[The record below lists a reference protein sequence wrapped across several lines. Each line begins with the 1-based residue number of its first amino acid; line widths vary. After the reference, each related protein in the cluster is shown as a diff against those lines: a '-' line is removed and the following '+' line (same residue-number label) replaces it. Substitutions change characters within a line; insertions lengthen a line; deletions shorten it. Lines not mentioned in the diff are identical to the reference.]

1 MQAKA
6 TLADMLV
13 AIEVDTIKDKLSV
26 VKTKVLIHTWL
37 LIERGR
43 CAGAMLNRCRG
54 GRRDAKQSGA

>member
-1 MQAKA
+1 MGAKA

-26 VKTKVLIHTWL
+26 VKTKALVHTCL
-37 LIERGR
+37 QSERGG